1 MSYTKGTIVVDG
13 SAYVE
18 GLVGCNVDGGSA
30 VDCDITNRTIIAD
43 SYSP

>member
-1 MSYTKGTIVVDG
+1 MSHTKGTTVVDG

-30 VDCDITNRTIIAD
+30 ADGHITD
-43 SYSP
+43 

>member
-1 MSYTKGTIVVDG
+1 MSHTKGTTVVDG

-43 SYSP
+43 GYGP